1 VSARGRNARVVGG
14 LEVELG
20 PGDPRFAALG
30 RLERS
35 PFLTKR
41 QVERWKV
48 ATTRLF
54 VEGEI
59 RRPGG

>member
-1 VSARGRNARVVGG
+1 MLVNLGMVIMEPGVSDQ
-14 LEVELG
+14 LG
-20 PGDPRFAALG
+20 KA
-30 RLERS
+30 
-35 PFLTKR
+35 FLNER

-59 RRPGG
+59 RRDGWRFFSFSFTVSSG